1 MVAHRFGGSW
11 TDRKLNALAEYL
23 IQYRVIFTKNPWAK
37 KYKTIYVDAFAGT
50 GEREVG
56 DDSRQASLF
65 GYDEEKRGF
74 QAGSV
79 KVALTLKSKFD
90 KYIFIDSKAKH
101 ATALKELLR
110 NQHAELAGRCDVR
123 REDANRWLQEWCRT
137 EDWTKQ
143 RAVVFLDPYGM
154 DVEWVTIEAIA
165 KTQAIDLW
173 VLFPFAIGAN
183 RMLPRDTPPDSA
195 WARRL
200 TAILGTDEWKQ
211 QFYRQNRETDLLG
224 MERGSVTKIVGAD
237 DILKFFLRRL
247 ESVFAKIVQE
257 PLILE
262 NSNHVP
268 MYALCFA
275 AGNRRG
281 APTAVR
287 IASHLTRT

>member
-90 KYIFIDSKAKH
+90 KYIFVDSKAKH

-154 DVEWVTIEAIA
+154 DVEWVTIEALLQSVPIECCPRTHRQIVRGQGDSPQYWERMNGSSSSIA
-165 KTQAIDLW
+165 R
-173 VLFPFAIGAN
+173 IGKPTF
-183 RMLPRDTPPDSA
+183 L
-195 WARRL
+195 
-200 TAILGTDEWKQ
+200 EW
-211 QFYRQNRETDLLG
+211 N
-224 MERGSVTKIVGAD
+224 VG
-237 DILKFFLRRL
+237 R
-247 ESVFAKIVQE
+247 
-257 PLILE
+257 
-262 NSNHVP
+262 
-268 MYALCFA
+268 
-275 AGNRRG
+275 
-281 APTAVR
+281 
-287 IASHLTRT
+287 